1 MLEWLTM
8 IKLKDLLMEG
18 TYAPSDQAGATW
30 IDNKWY
36 PAHTKS
42 VLERVR
48 YSEYIPLTPSAVEKA
63 LGKKIPIR
71 SFHITGPD
79 GIKTMKNVIGKK
91 KSISTFTRTHE
102 DESLAKGRG
111 VQTGMGGIICY
122 VEGNL
127 LGGKYL
133 DFDTVL
139 DKQGRRWVK
148 AFHVFDKD
156 PMIWKNALKR
166 AKLDFYSIDDEMRK
180 IDRHYHDLWM
190 NKGPDD
196 EGRIEYDEYKELTK
210 KDQGPVIAKY
220 VKDYIDLANKTLIK
234 HKKLFK
240 KSLINNDKNKKTAWW
255 NELLVYDTKIIDI
268 FVINRV
274 LDKKSRHYNWQ
285 TKEELE
291 KLLSQASG
299 NKPITIGSPAQFRKW
314 FKQRKG
320 QIDKG

>member
-1 MLEWLTM
+1 M

-36 PAHTKS
+36 PAHTKA
-42 VLERVR
+42 VLNWVR
-48 YSEYIPLTPSAVEKA
+48 STEYIPLTPKAVERA

-71 SFHITGPD
+71 SFHITGAD
-79 GIKTMKNVIGKK
+79 GIEKMKNVIGKK

-156 PMIWKNALKR
+156 PMIWRNELKR
-166 AKLDFYSIDDEMRK
+166 AKLDYDRIDDKMRK
-180 IDRHYHDLWM
+180 IDRKYHDLWID
-190 NKGPDD
+190 KGEID
-196 EGRIEYDEYKELTK
+196 YNEYKELAK
-210 KDQGPVIAKY
+210 KEQGPVINKY

-240 KSLINNDKNKKTAWW
+240 KSLINSDKNKSTAWW
-255 NELLVYDTKIIDI
+255 NELLVYNTKIIDI

-274 LDKKSRHYNWQ
+274 LDKKSRHYKWTTQ
-285 TKEELE
+285 EELE

-314 FKQRKG
+314 FKERKG
-320 QIDKG
+320 QIDKRG

>member
-1 MLEWLTM
+1 M

-36 PAHTKS
+36 PAHTKA
-42 VLERVR
+42 VLNWVR
-48 YSEYIPLTPSAVEKA
+48 STEYIPLTPKAVERA

-71 SFHITGPD
+71 SFHITGAD
-79 GIKTMKNVIGKK
+79 GIEKMKNVIGKK

-156 PMIWKNALKR
+156 PMIWRNELKR
-166 AKLDFYSIDDEMRK
+166 AKLDYDSIDDKMRK
-180 IDRHYHDLWM
+180 IDRKYHDLWID
-190 NKGPDD
+190 KGEID
-196 EGRIEYDEYKELTK
+196 YNEYKKLAK
-210 KDQGPVIAKY
+210 KEQGPVINKY

-240 KSLINNDKNKKTAWW
+240 KSLINSDKNKSTAWW
-255 NELLVYDTKIIDI
+255 NELLVYNTKIIDI

-274 LDKKSRHYNWQ
+274 LDKKSRHYKWTTQ
-285 TKEELE
+285 EELE

-314 FKQRKG
+314 FKERKG
-320 QIDKG
+320 QIDKRG

>member
-1 MLEWLTM
+1 M

-36 PAHTKS
+36 PAHTKA
-42 VLERVR
+42 VLNWVR
-48 YSEYIPLTPSAVEKA
+48 STEYIPLTPKAVERA

-71 SFHITGPD
+71 SFHITGAD
-79 GIKTMKNVIGKK
+79 GIEKMKNVIGKK

-156 PMIWKNALKR
+156 PMIWRNELKR
-166 AKLDFYSIDDEMRK
+166 AKLDYDSIDDKMRK
-180 IDRHYHDLWM
+180 IDRKYHDLWID
-190 NKGPDD
+190 KGEID
-196 EGRIEYDEYKELTK
+196 YNEYKELAK
-210 KDQGPVIAKY
+210 KEQGPVINKY

-240 KSLINNDKNKKTAWW
+240 KSLINSDKNKSTAWW
-255 NELLVYDTKIIDI
+255 NELLVYNTKIIDI

-274 LDKKSRHYNWQ
+274 LDKKSRHYKWTTQ
-285 TKEELE
+285 EELE

-314 FKQRKG
+314 FKERKG
-320 QIDKG
+320 QIDRG

>member
-1 MLEWLTM
+1 M

-36 PAHTKS
+36 PAHTKA
-42 VLERVR
+42 VLNWVR
-48 YSEYIPLTPSAVEKA
+48 STEYIPLTPKAVERA
-63 LGKKIPIR
+63 LGKKIPVR

-79 GIKTMKNVIGKK
+79 GIEKMKNVIGKK

-156 PMIWKNALKR
+156 PMIWRNELKR
-166 AKLDFYSIDDEMRK
+166 AKLDYDSIDDKMRK
-180 IDRHYHDLWM
+180 IDRKYHDLWID
-190 NKGPDD
+190 KGEID
-196 EGRIEYDEYKELTK
+196 YNEYKELAK
-210 KDQGPVIAKY
+210 KEQGPVINKY

-240 KSLINNDKNKKTAWW
+240 KSLINSDKNKSTAWW
-255 NELLVYDTKIIDI
+255 NELLVYNTKIIDI

-274 LDKKSRHYNWQ
+274 LDKKSRHYKWTTQ
-285 TKEELE
+285 EELE

-314 FKQRKG
+314 FKERKG
-320 QIDKG
+320 QIDRG